1 MQRYKNSVLCK
12 GLFTLFLM
20 CARFFILPPMYLL
33 FLPFYIKNVR
43 STCKNTMLSVGEFVF
58 SLYIC
63 STEMSYLSSTTLYNT
78 SQK

>member
-1 MQRYKNSVLCK
+1 MQSYKNSVLCK
-12 GLFTLFLM
+12 GLTTLFSDV
-20 CARFFILPPMYLL
+20 RTL
-33 FLPFYIKNVR
+33 FYSSSDVPSVSSFLYKNVR